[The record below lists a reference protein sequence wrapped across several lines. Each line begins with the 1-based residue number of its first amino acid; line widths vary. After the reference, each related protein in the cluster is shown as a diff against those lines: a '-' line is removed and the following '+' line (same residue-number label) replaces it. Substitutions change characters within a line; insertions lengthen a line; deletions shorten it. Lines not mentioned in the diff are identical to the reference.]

1 MMRFVASPMQIEDSA
16 SSDFRFSTSPNA
28 LVALQCL
35 AMTSA
40 DQNRLERRCGQRFP
54 YQVPV
59 LLRVPNESRSGS
71 GFTQDLSS
79 RGAMIWTDLQLAEGE
94 WIDMTLVMPSEITLA
109 EDMNVCCRA
118 RIVRREQAECGKPAV
133 AVHIEHY
140 EFLHRE
146 TPLEGSA
153 AKDIPLARI

>member
-1 MMRFVASPMQIEDSA
+1 
-16 SSDFRFSTSPNA
+16 
-28 LVALQCL
+28 
-35 AMTSA
+35 
-40 DQNRLERRCGQRFP
+40 
-54 YQVPV
+54 
-59 LLRVPNESRSGS
+59 
-71 GFTQDLSS
+71 
-79 RGAMIWTDLQLAEGE
+79 
-94 WIDMTLVMPSEITLA
+94 
-109 EDMNVCCRA
+109 MNVCCRA